1 MGRRLGGRLGA
12 RLGAFLGCRR
22 GLGGSWGVL
31 GVSWGVLG
39 RLGGVLEASWG
50 VLGSSWGSSWDVIGR
65 LGDVLGRLGAAWLHL
80 GGVFGRLESVLGRLE
95 AYNPHALES
104 RLGSHNQ
111 PSTALNGTLR
121 YASVMPIKDQLFGCF
136 AGIILYFSIGSS
148 LLYLE
153 AAAAAADPLARLFV
167 WWLMGVG
174 Q

>member
-1 MGRRLGGRLGA
+1 MNSKGFESLLVSGGLLGGVLGRLGDLFA
-12 RLGAFLGCRR
+12 A
-22 GLGGSWGVL
+22 SWGVL

-39 RLGGVLEASWG
+39 RLGGLLEASWG
-50 VLGSSWGSSWDVIGR
+50 VLGSSWRSSWDVIGR

-121 YASVMPIKDQLFGCF
+121 YASVMPIKNQLLGCF
-136 AGIILYFSIGSS
+136 AGIMFKCPQHSP
-148 LLYLE
+148 
-153 AAAAAADPLARLFV
+153 DP
-167 WWLMGVG
+167 
-174 Q
+174 